1 MDFLRL
7 HMDFSGLHMDILGL
21 YLDFSGL
28 HMNFSGLS
36 YACAMKQYTSRDMTS
51 CNTAVNTVIRKIFGF
66 KRWESVR
73 MLWESFGYKSIY
85 KIFARARNI
94 FLESCKTHPNPVF
107 KFIVSFLT

>member
-1 MDFLRL
+1 
-7 HMDFSGLHMDILGL
+7 MDFSGLHMDILGL

-66 KRWESVR
+66 KRWES
-73 MLWESFGYKSIY
+73 FGYKSRLHVTTLSNY
-85 KIFARARNI
+85 KIFFFYGEVYN
-94 FLESCKTHPNPVF
+94 ES
-107 KFIVSFLT
+107 SLL